1 MSTIII
7 DPGHGGA
14 DPGGGTNQYWKEK
27 DLVLQISQYQE
38 RRFKELGI
46 SVSLTRATDITLTSG
61 QRTNLVK
68 ASGAK
73 YCISNHIN
81 AGGGEGAET
90 IYSIYGDG
98 KLANGILDAIAA
110 AGQKKRR
117 VFTRTLPSNPSK
129 DYYFMHR
136 ETGNVQTVIVEY
148 GFADNANDTQRLLEH
163 WQEYAEAVVKAFCQ
177 HIGHP
182 YKAPQKEK
190 TALEKALDVF
200 IQEGITTTP
209 DYWLQNAVPG
219 EVVKGEYAAIMIE
232 KAAARINQLRK

>member
-1 MSTIII
+1 MLLII

-14 DPGGGTNQYWKEK
+14 DPGGGTNQHWKEK
-27 DLVLQISQYQE
+27 DLALQISQYQE

-46 SVSLTRATDITLTSG
+46 SVSLTRTTDITLASG

-90 IYSIYGDG
+90 IHSIYSDG
-98 KLANGILDAIAA
+98 KLANSIIDAIAA

-117 VFTRTLPSNPSK
+117 VFTRTLPNNPKK
-129 DYYFMHR
+129 DYYFMIR
-136 ETGNVQTVIVEY
+136 ETGTAQTVIVEY
-148 GFADNANDTQRLLEH
+148 GFADNAADTKRLLDH
-163 WQEYAEAVVKAFCQ
+163 WQDYAEAVVKALCQ
-177 HIGHP
+177 HMGHP
-182 YKAPQKEK
+182 YMTPQKEK

-200 IQEGITTTP
+200 VQQGIITTP

-219 EVVKGEYAAIMIE
+219 GMVKGEYAAIMIE
-232 KAAARINQLRK
+232 KAANKLRGV